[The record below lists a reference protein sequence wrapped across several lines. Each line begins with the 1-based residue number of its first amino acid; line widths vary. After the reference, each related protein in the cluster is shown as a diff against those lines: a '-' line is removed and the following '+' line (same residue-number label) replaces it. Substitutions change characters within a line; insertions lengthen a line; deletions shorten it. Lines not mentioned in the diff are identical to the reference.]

1 MFYRGRRLRKNH
13 VIRGLMREH
22 ALSAQDLIYPLFL
35 MEGLSGKQELK
46 LAVKNG
52 LMKEEVI
59 YETLLSL
66 KRAGADLIIT
76 YFALEIAKKL

>member
-1 MFYRGRRLRKNH
+1 
-13 VIRGLMREH
+13 
-22 ALSAQDLIYPLFL
+22 
-35 MEGLSGKQELK
+35 
-46 LAVKNG
+46 
-52 LMKEEVI
+52 MKEEVI